1 MYINKV
7 TLYGNIT
14 KDPEL
19 KSLPSGI
26 HVNSFSIATNR
37 VIKDQSG
44 AKKEMAEYHNIVA
57 FGKQAEVI
65 HQYMKKGSGILVEGR
80 LQTRSWDG
88 QDGKKQYRTEVV
100 LENFQFGPKG
110 TGPSTGG
117 SSSYSPASS
126 ASSAK
131 SVGDDDQ
138 EAPFPSMQ
146 DEGVKYPDEE
156 INPEDIP
163 F

>member
-7 TLYGNIT
+7 TLYGNLT

-19 KSLPSGI
+19 KSLPNGT
-26 HVNSFSIATNR
+26 HVSSFSVATNR
-37 VIKDQSG
+37 AVKDQSG
-44 AKKEMAEYHNIVA
+44 ARKDVPEYHNVVA
-57 FGKQAEVI
+57 FGKQAELI
-65 HQYMKKGSGILVEGR
+65 HQYIKKGNPIYLDGR
-80 LQTRSWDG
+80 IQTRSWDG

-110 TGPSTGG
+110 TGSGAGAAGGGYNSSSAHDSDSASQDTG
-117 SSSYSPASS
+117 SSDI
-126 ASSAK
+126 
-131 SVGDDDQ
+131 GT
-138 EAPFPSMQ
+138 
-146 DEGVKYPDEE
+146 VKYPDEE

>member
-14 KDPEL
+14 RDPEL
-19 KSLPSGI
+19 KSLPSGT

-44 AKKEMAEYHNIVA
+44 AKKDVAEYHNIVA

-65 HQYMKKGSGILVEGR
+65 HQYMKKGSAILVEGR

-100 LENFQFGPKG
+100 LENFQFGPK
-110 TGPSTGG
+110 TGG
-117 SSSYSPASS
+117 AAGGASSSNAG
-126 ASSAK
+126 AATINAA
-131 SVGDDDQ
+131 DDQ
-138 EAPFPSMQ
+138 EAPFPAMQ

>member
-7 TLYGNIT
+7 TLYGNLT

-26 HVNSFSIATNR
+26 HVNSFSLATNR
-37 VIKDQSG
+37 STKDATG
-44 AKKEMAEYHNIVA
+44 AKKDIPEYHNIVA

-65 HQYMKKGSGILVEGR
+65 HQYVKKGNPLYIEGR
-80 LQTRSWDG
+80 IQTRSWDG
-88 QDGKKQYRTEVV
+88 QDGKKNYRTEIV
-100 LENFQFGPKG
+100 LENFQFGPSLK
-110 TGPSTGG
+110 TGSG
-117 SSSYSPASS
+117 SSNAPFASETSSSNNNSS
-126 ASSAK
+126 ADQ
-131 SVGDDDQ
+131 SVPDGGEVQ
-138 EAPFPSMQ
+138 
-146 DEGVKYPDEE
+146 YPDED